1 MRTSSNLSIQR
12 WSLLTFYITI
22 GTMAGVILLL
32 IGSWATMCCTNN
44 TSSSPRVKSKTNNAI
59 DDITSAQY
67 FSGEKALYTVPYPF
81 QFHRASCPEMIE
93 INHRHR
99 TSDNEDAF
107 PTPPPSSHWETI
119 DLNGEMVP
127 RM

>member
-1 MRTSSNLSIQR
+1 
-12 WSLLTFYITI
+12 
-22 GTMAGVILLL
+22 MAGIILLL
-32 IGSWATMCCTNN
+32 IGSWATMCCTAN
-44 TSSSPRVKSKTNNAI
+44 TTTRSSPCVKSKTNNTM
-59 DDITSAQY
+59 DDITSTEEEY

-93 INHRHR
+93 INHRHH

-119 DLNGEMVP
+119 DLNGEMVS
-127 RM
+127 RII

>member
-1 MRTSSNLSIQR
+1 
-12 WSLLTFYITI
+12 
-22 GTMAGVILLL
+22 MAGIILLL
-32 IGSWATMCCTNN
+32 IGSWATMCCTAN
-44 TSSSPRVKSKTNNAI
+44 TTTRSSPCVKSKTNNAM
-59 DDITSAQY
+59 DDITSAEEY

-119 DLNGEMVP
+119 DLNGEMVS